1 MIDTMHID
9 TQTKADQIYQAFCDG
24 GYYADVCD
32 ALGIDCVWTLAEG
45 DGCVQCARLTRFVG
59 SPDNRFALSLS
70 FPNGFEYRVSGTV
83 IRPYD
88 DAQLYAIDAVG
99 DPLMSSLDRFE
110 LVAYATAHA
119 AAHFHHGERRPDWLR
134 CFREIA

>member
-9 TQTKADQIYQAFCDG
+9 TQTKAEQIYQAFCDVG
-24 GYYADVCD
+24 SYSDVCD

-45 DGCVQCARLTRFVG
+45 GSFVRCEQRTRFVG
-59 SPDNRFALSLS
+59 SSAERFVLTIAFPD
-70 FPNGFEYRVSGTV
+70 GYEYRVS
-83 IRPYD
+83 
-88 DAQLYAIDAVG
+88 
-99 DPLMSSLDRFE
+99 DRLLRYSGAPRYMISDIPMPSFDRSG

-119 AAHFHHGERRPDWLR
+119 AAHFYHGERRPDWLR